1 MLTNSILCIFNF
13 SPRFETTTA
22 ANYKRNQS
30 NKEAHDAKTKSST
43 ESEERSEGESETSVV
58 NKASERGREGEGERE
73 SLIEVH
79 TYAVHT

>member
-1 MLTNSILCIFNF
+1 MFTYGRDFMLTNSILCIFNF

-43 ESEERSEGESETSVV
+43 ESERQRKRPRETNRERENVI
-58 NKASERGREGEGERE
+58 NKARE
-73 SLIEVH
+73 SDRAI
-79 TYAVHT
+79 Y